1 MAVTAQQAWAVFER
15 AELLYRQEQIE
26 TALAGLAVE
35 VTRVL
40 KDVDPLII
48 CVLNGGLVPLG
59 RLLPQLHFPLQTD
72 YIHASR
78 YGDRLVGDELAWNA
92 GPATS
97 PRGRTVLLVDDIL
110 DEGTTLATLEQWL
123 RHEGAQAVYK
133 AVLVAKHKAKPAATT
148 ADFVA
153 LEVPDRY
160 VFGYGMDYEGYLR
173 NLSGIYA
180 AAEADQH

>member
-1 MAVTAQQAWAVFER
+1 MAVTAQQAWAVFGR
-15 AELLYRQEQIE
+15 AELLYQQEQIE

-35 VTRVL
+35 VTRAL

-78 YGDRLVGDELAWNA
+78 YGDRLVGAELAWNA

-110 DEGTTLATLEQWL
+110 DEGTTLASLEQWL

-133 AVLVAKHKAKPAATT
+133 AVLVAKHKAKPAVTT

-173 NLSGIYA
+173 NLPGIYA
-180 AAEADQH
+180 AAAADQH

>member
-1 MAVTAQQAWAVFER
+1 VAVTAAQAWAVFKR
-15 AELLYRQEQIE
+15 ADCLYRQDEIE
-26 TALAGLAVE
+26 AALTGLAA
-35 VTRVL
+35 TITQTL
-40 KDVDPLII
+40 KDRDPLII

-59 RLLPQLHFPLQTD
+59 HLLPQLHFPLQTD

-78 YGDRLVGDELAWNA
+78 YGDRLVGGELAWNA

-110 DEGTTLATLEQWL
+110 DEGTTLASLENWL
-123 RHEGAQAVYK
+123 RRQGAAAVYK
-133 AVLVAKHKAKPAATT
+133 AVLVVKRKTKVPITT
-148 ADFVA
+148 ADFIA

-173 NLSGIYA
+173 NLPGIYA
-180 AAEADQH
+180 AAEADQG

>member
-1 MAVTAQQAWAVFER
+1 MAVTAQEAWEVFR
-15 AELLYRQEQIE
+15 RSDLLYGQEEIE
-26 TALAGLAVE
+26 AALTRIAVE
-35 VTRVL
+35 ITRAL
-40 KDVDPLII
+40 KDLDPLII

-78 YGDRLVGDELAWNA
+78 YGDRLVGGELAWNA

-97 PRGRTVLLVDDIL
+97 PSGRVVLLVDDIL
-110 DEGTTLATLEQWL
+110 DEGTTLVSLEQWL
-123 RHEGAQAVYK
+123 SRQRAKAVYK
-133 AVLVAKHKAKPAATT
+133 AVLVAKRKAKPAATT

-173 NLSGIYA
+173 NLPGIHA
-180 AAEADQH
+180 AAAGDEH